1 MSETPYTDLLIEKA
15 HETAALK
22 RKLAETKAPVSWRDK
37 RIEALEAIVCG
48 GDYIE
53 QAGWWGSFASHLCTE
68 KNKLVSELDETRA
81 KLKTAVEALEYYAA
95 QPPQHAYYIVEAKDR
110 SFISDMADWGIK
122 AQDALAAIQAGKDGE

>member
-1 MSETPYTDLLIEKA
+1 MGMTNEQWKQCYN
-15 HETAALK
+15 
-22 RKLAETKAPVSWRDK
+22 KLANDNASITK
-37 RIEALEAIVCG
+37 
-48 GDYIE
+48 
-53 QAGWWGSFASHLCTE
+53 
-68 KNKLVSELDETRA
+68 KLADTRA